1 MSKKARVPVNVL
13 AKGSN
18 PIGEYAGDLYFNTTT
33 KSIWTFDGTSWTD
46 SLNVNTSGII
56 FDGGAADTVYT
67 GVSAIDGG
75 GV

>member
-18 PIGEYAGDLYFNTTT
+18 PVGEYPGDLYFNTST
-33 KSIWTFDGTSWTD
+33 KSIWTFDGTIWND
-46 SLNVNTSGII
+46 SASTSASGII
-56 FDGGAADTVYT
+56 YDGGAPDTINND
-67 GVSAIDGG
+67 VSAIDGG